1 MIKRLKPTTILL
13 FLIITSF
20 LTSVKLVI
28 ASVDTQPKVDSL
40 IRLFEKSHELNEKKE
55 LLKDLSNLYEYEGNW
70 EKYEEI
76 VQQMLL
82 LQEEKQDSFY
92 LAQTYNK
99 LGISNSCMGKNEEA
113 IYYFQKALEVNAA
126 RLDSMNM
133 SDSYENMA
141 AAYKDMGKYTD
152 AVECLL
158 MSLEIR
164 KEKKHSRIFNNY
176 MKLAVL
182 QQLLDDLPKQDYY
195 IELAKQELSK
205 KDIGTPTN
213 MAIFNN
219 ELGNIYETREMYD
232 SCFVCYKNVIYYS
245 KQIGWNRGIAEGLGN
260 LADVYSKVGLL
271 DSAIIYHKQSLVLSE
286 EIQDCIGASQE
297 YLYLAELLQKVNRTD
312 SVLFFAGEA
321 LRKANE
327 CNMLREKSLAL
338 KFIAD
343 YYNNLHNFQQAYNYL
358 QQHYAV
364 QDSIASTDVK
374 SNIAE
379 LETKYQTKVKEQ
391 QIELLTAENR
401 IKNQRIRLAVLFIGL
416 LILLVLLVL
425 ILLYYRRKQ
434 AAYQR
439 SELQQ
444 QLLRSQMSPHFI
456 FNVMGSIQSYL
467 YKNEA
472 NKAAE
477 YLGRLASLSRSVL
490 EYSSQETISLKKE
503 IETLQNYIE
512 LERARMA
519 DPFEVEYDVD
529 EEMETDFIEIP
540 PMLIQPF
547 VENVIKNSLKKLEYP
562 GKLVVRFEE
571 AGDFIEV
578 EIEDNGI
585 DLQSN
590 NDKGHHS
597 KALKIFLQRKKGIK
611 HKFKKEIIFELKD
624 KKTVDLTQHGV
635 IVHLR
640 LPILNND

>member
-1 MIKRLKPTTILL
+1 MRSTCNTRIIFFLLL
-13 FLIITSF
+13 FLSLF
-20 LTSVKLVI
+20 SNSNN
-28 ASVDTQPKVDSL
+28 ACAQVDTQPKIDSL
-40 IRLFEKSHELNEKKE
+40 SKLFEKSHDLNEKKG

-99 LGISNSCMGKNEEA
+99 LGISNSCMGNNQVA
-113 IYYFQKALEVNAA
+113 LDYFQKALEINAA
-126 RLDSMNM
+126 RWDSLNM

-141 AAYKDMGKYTD
+141 AAYKDMGKYTN

-158 MSLEIR
+158 KSLEIR

-182 QQLLDDLPKQDYY
+182 QQLLNDLSKQDYY
-195 IELAKQELSK
+195 INLAKQELNK
-205 KDIGTPTN
+205 KEIGTPVN
-213 MAIFNN
+213 VAIFNN
-219 ELGNIYETREMYD
+219 ELGNIYETREMFD
-232 SCFVCYKNVIYYS
+232 SCLVCYKNVIYYS
-245 KQIGWNRGIAEGLGN
+245 KQIGWNMGIAEGLGN
-260 LADVYSKVGLL
+260 LADAYSKVGLL

-286 EIQDCIGASQE
+286 EIQNCIGASQE
-297 YLYLAELLQKVNRTD
+297 YLYLAELLQKVNKND
-312 SVLFFAGEA
+312 SVLFFANEA

-338 KFIAD
+338 KFIAE
-343 YYNNLHNFQQAYNYL
+343 YYQSKHNFQQAYNYL

-379 LETKYQTKVKEQ
+379 METKYQTKVKEQ

-401 IKNQRIRLAVLFIGL
+401 IKNQRIRVSMLFIGF

-434 AAYQR
+434 SAYQQ

-490 EYSSQETISLKKE
+490 EYSSQETINLKTE

-512 LERARMA
+512 LERVRMA
-519 DPFEVEYDVD
+519 VPFEVECHID
-529 EEMETDFIEIP
+529 EEMEMDFIEIP

-547 VENVIKNSLKKLEYP
+547 VENIIKQSLKELDYP
-562 GKLVVRFEE
+562 GKLCVRFTEV
-571 AGDFIEV
+571 GDFIDV
-578 EIEDNGI
+578 EIEDNGKG
-585 DLQSN
+585 LQNN
-590 NDKGHHS
+590 NDKIYPS
-597 KALKIFLQRKKGIK
+597 KALEVFQQRKKGIK
-611 HKFKKEIIFELKD
+611 HRFKKEIIFELRD
-624 KKTVDLTQHGV
+624 KKTFDLAQHGV
-635 IVHLR
+635 IMHLK

>member
-1 MIKRLKPTTILL
+1 MKSHVVTTRILFYMSFILL
-13 FLIITSF
+13 FFSGMHLS
-20 LTSVKLVI
+20 
-28 ASVDTQPKVDSL
+28 AQEDTQPEIDSL
-40 IRLFEKSHELNEKKE
+40 TILFEKSNDLEEKKS
-55 LLKDLSNLYEYEGNW
+55 LLKALSNLYDRKGNW

-113 IYYFQKALEVNAA
+113 INYFQKALEINTA
-126 RLDSMNM
+126 RRDPANM

-158 MSLEIR
+158 KSLEIR

-195 IELAKQELSK
+195 IKLAKQELNK
-205 KDIGTPTN
+205 KEIGTPAN

-219 ELGNIYETREMYD
+219 ELGSIYETREMYD
-232 SCFVCYKNVIYYS
+232 SCFVCYKNVIFYS

-260 LADVYSKVGLL
+260 LADAYSMVGLL
-271 DSAIIYHKQSLVLSE
+271 DSAVIYHKQSLRLSE

-297 YLYLAELLQKVNRTD
+297 CLYLAELFQKVNKND
-312 SVLFFAGEA
+312 SVLFFANEA

-338 KFIAD
+338 KFIAEF
-343 YYNNLHNFQQAYNYL
+343 YKSQHNFLQAYNFL

-364 QDSIASTDVK
+364 QDSIASSDVK

-391 QIELLTAENR
+391 QIELLTAENQ

-416 LILLVLLVL
+416 LVIIVFLVL
-425 ILLYYRRKQ
+425 ILLYFRRKQ
-434 AAYQR
+434 AFYKQ

-444 QLLRSQMSPHFI
+444 QLLRSQMNPHFI

-477 YLGRLASLSRSVL
+477 YLGRFASLSRSIL
-490 EYSSQETISLKKE
+490 EYSSQEAISLKNE

-512 LERARMA
+512 LERARMEE
-519 DPFEVEYDVD
+519 PFEVVYEVD
-529 EEMETDFIEIP
+529 ETMEIDFIEIP

-547 VENVIKNSLKKLEYP
+547 VENAIKHGLKELDYP
-562 GKLVVRFEE
+562 GKLRVRFAEL
-571 AGDFIEV
+571 GDFIEI
-578 EIEDNGI
+578 EIEDNG
-585 DLQSN
+585 
-590 NDKGHHS
+590 KGLEQGKVEGHQS
-597 KALKIFLQRKKGIK
+597 KALAIFKQRKKGIE
-611 HKFKKEIIFELKD
+611 HRFKKEIIFELID
-624 KKTVDLTQHGV
+624 KRTLDLKQHGV
-635 IVHLR
+635 MVHLR